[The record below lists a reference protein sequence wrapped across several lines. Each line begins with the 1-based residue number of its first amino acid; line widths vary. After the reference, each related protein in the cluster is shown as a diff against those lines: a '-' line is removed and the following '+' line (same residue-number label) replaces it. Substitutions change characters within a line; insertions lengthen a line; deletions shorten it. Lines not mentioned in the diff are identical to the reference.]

1 MMKGNVAMDLAVGL
15 MNCVIIVSML
25 RNVVSYSMRMDNWFI
40 MLDIYYGTLCGPQS
54 GKGAT
59 TS

>member
-1 MMKGNVAMDLAVGL
+1 MMKGNVAMDLAGGL

-54 GKGAT
+54 GKVAT